1 MTERHLLRESV
12 AAAAVIPRRGPASS
26 RLAWPVADSVHLVRR
41 GRRCLGTGRSAG
53 RASLLR
59 LFTGKVHRSGGA
71 RLRMFTVDYDSA
83 AALAR
88 VDRPWRVWRWVDHV
102 ALHHANG
109 RASGGLSAITPRRR
123 SGMYAWP
130 WPWSFGSRG
139 HGACGQPRSCA
150 TAWACRSAMAWQA
163 RAEVLVDPPTRPVLG
178 VESGIVVPTPAP
190 SAGRRHKEFV

>member
-1 MTERHLLRESV
+1 MPRYGPER
-12 AAAAVIPRRGPASS
+12 GK
-26 RLAWPVADSVHLVRR
+26 
-41 GRRCLGTGRSAG
+41 
-53 RASLLR
+53 ASLLR

-71 RLRMFTVDYDSA
+71 RLRMFTVDYDTA

-150 TAWACRSAMAWQA
+150 TAWACSSAMAWQA
-163 RAEVLVDPPTRPVLG
+163 HEQRSSSTHQHG
-178 VESGIVVPTPAP
+178 P
-190 SAGRRHKEFV
+190 SSVSNQAS